1 MANKTNLSRFKIFSD
16 IENNPV
22 VYFFSKHTGHFVL
35 AGFMVLCFY
44 PVLSCWYYGDDVVS
58 MNIHAIMK
66 YENKN
71 LYEFMANQMEYYI
84 VKLGRFFP
92 GTHNTALY
100 DVLFFKHNNKIQN
113 LYSCYEH
120 SDCFML
126 RAYDK
131 GLFRIRQAFLRGS
144 CSFPRSF
151 FLTVPI

>member
-92 GTHNTALY
+92 VHIIQRFLTFYFLNTITKYRIYILVMNTLTVLCFALMTRAY
-100 DVLFFKHNNKIQN
+100 SGSDRLFYAVLVLFPAA
-113 LYSCYEH
+113 SH
-120 SDCFML
+120 S
-126 RAYDK
+126 
-131 GLFRIRQAFLRGS
+131 S
-144 CSFPRSF
+144 PE
-151 FLTVPI
+151 